1 MGLLQQVL
9 EVLLRHLE
17 RLLGIDLVDGRKLT
31 SGQRRQRKAAALC
44 TQQQPFALEG
54 NGDLRALGQRAAD
67 VEQLAARDRDFAI
80 ALHVDLRACDEL
92 DFEIG
97 SRYRKLT
104 VFRGEQYV
112 GEYRHRLS
120 AFHDPDHR
128 LQRCKNHFALRND
141 LHLCYSNSC
150 IYLYLYLNTV
160 VSSTARTCAEPN
172 FPERPCAIT
181 RGVTKLTTTI
191 SPVGGL
197 WMKCGPAY
205 KPNHPQL
212 CNIIQSR
219 FSTGSDSPRSSASAS
234 RAAP

>member
-54 NGDLRALGQRAAD
+54 DGDLRALGQRAAD
-67 VEQLAARDRDFAI
+67 VEQLAAGDRDFAI
-80 ALHVDLRACDEL
+80 ALYVDLRARDKL

-97 SRYRKLT
+97 SRRRKLAA
-104 VFRGEQYV
+104 FRGEQHV

-141 LHLCYSNSC
+141 LHLCYSKSC
-150 IYLYLYLNTV
+150 IYLYLITV
-160 VSSTARTCAEPN
+160 VSSTAQTCAEPN
-172 FPERPCAIT
+172 FPERSCAIT
-181 RGVTKLTTTI
+181 RGVTELITTI

-197 WMKCGPAY
+197 WMKCGPSVQHESSTALQH
-205 KPNHPQL
+205 HPVRVL
-212 CNIIQSR
+212 NR
-219 FSTGSDSPRSSASAS
+219 FR
-234 RAAP
+234 